1 MALHC
6 CPRKYAINFCLRS
19 PRGNANTRGDFAGVI
34 RKWRGIPRALCR
46 FPPLFL
52 FSILSSRTSVGS
64 PRAGFSW
71 PVYATDSVS
80 CISAPPIHSHI
91 VDAHETPSTQP
102 HHWRSPEDS
111 KISIPFVAF
120 ELSMNKLHGNCH
132 FPSFFA
138 SVGLYFA
145 TVNVSRRFRLMYL
158 LLSVIIVKFNYKPW
172 LIDSTNTRKF
182 Q

>member
-52 FSILSSRTSVGS
+52 FSILSSQTSVGS

-80 CISAPPIHSHI
+80 CISPPSIHSYI
-91 VDAHETPSTQP
+91 VDAHETPSNPAPSLT
-102 HHWRSPEDS
+102 
-111 KISIPFVAF
+111 ISRGL
-120 ELSMNKLHGNCH
+120 ENLH
-132 FPSFFA
+132 SFC
-138 SVGLYFA
+138 
-145 TVNVSRRFRLMYL
+145 RFRT
-158 LLSVIIVKFNYKPW
+158 F
-172 LIDSTNTRKF
+172 DE
-182 Q
+182 